1 MKKRYTSW
9 KLGLETAARKVG
21 ASCEYYGVGCGV
33 NYRETAIEVVF
44 PEGISLEEVRRIE
57 AEFKAI

>member
-9 KLGLETAARKVG
+9 EFGLETEARKVG
-21 ASCEYYGVGCGV
+21 ATCEYFGVGQGV
-33 NYRETAIEVVF
+33 CFRETAIEVEF
-44 PEGISLEEVRRIE
+44 PEGIELEEVRRIE